1 MSLLKQGNLAFK
13 NKDYK
18 TAVELYN
25 QALRTVPSL
34 DSVIRFNLNYA
45 QSKLESKSIETLP
58 GAPLNTHTPRPVE
71 VQQAEIEVYYY
82 PKEHVAAPYM
92 MNYQLFTIDIV
103 IPVYNAFEDVKRC
116 LESLEKQTDGFRVTT
131 YIVNDAS
138 EAETTNFLREF
149 CKGKPSFVLIEHEKN
164 MMYSKTVNDGLR
176 SSTADYVITLNS
188 DTIVTKGWLQGLV
201 RCMQTDEKIG
211 VVGPLSN
218 AASWQNVPKLL
229 DEDNQ
234 FAVNEIPEGLS
245 EDDMAEL
252 VSNASHHV
260 YPRVPFVNGFC
271 FMIARKVIE
280 KVGYLDEETF
290 PTGYGEE
297 NDYCLRVADAGFTL
311 AIADDSYVFH
321 AKSKSFGHEKRK
333 EYSKNG
339 SAALKAKHGKE
350 KVNTLGGQIRE
361 MKVFDEIRARVQQSL
376 DTNNEDKPFIDPLN
390 QRVLFLLPVSGGGG
404 GVHSIV
410 QETMAMRR
418 LGINAQIAVPKKH
431 RYKFLKVYEDIDA
444 CEDLFLGFDN
454 NNIDELID
462 ISRKFDV
469 IIGTI
474 YTSMKMVKAVKEKN
488 SGIISAY
495 YIQDYEPLF
504 SEPGTDSWQEAYDS
518 YTLVPGTIL
527 FAKTR
532 WICDKVFDV
541 HGVKVHKV
549 SPSIDHDVY
558 KPDPKAKQK
567 AGFVDKIVISAMIR
581 HKTPRRGADRT
592 MRLLKKVHDVF
603 GNKIQIELFG
613 CEAADPLFAELETN
627 FEYTLHGVL
636 TRNGVAEIL
645 KKSDLFMDL
654 SDYQAFGRTGL
665 ESMACGTTLLST
677 KFGGVYEY
685 VVDDENA
692 ILVDPF
698 NEQEVFNKLSA
709 YLEKPDLI
717 KTFKVKSLLTA
728 SYFSLHRA
736 GISELVNFKR

>member
-18 TAVELYN
+18 VAVELYS
-25 QALRTVPSL
+25 QGLKASPSL
-34 DSVIRFNLNYA
+34 ESIIRFNLNYA
-45 QSKLESKSIETLP
+45 QSKLKNKSIVSLP
-58 GAPLNTHTPRPVE
+58 NVLTGKSSASIGMKQVDNE
-71 VQQAEIEVYYY
+71 VFYY
-82 PKEHVAAPYM
+82 PKNHIAAPYM
-92 MNYQLFTIDIV
+92 MNHELFTVDIV
-103 IPVYNAFEDVKRC
+103 IPVYNAFEDLKLC
-116 LESLEKQTDGFRVTT
+116 LESVEKHTDGFRVTT

-138 EAETTNFLREF
+138 EAETTHFLHEF
-149 CKGKPSFVLIEHEKN
+149 CKGKPSFFLIEHEIN
-164 MMYSKTVNDGLR
+164 MMYTKTVNDGLR
-176 SSTADYVITLNS
+176 ASTADYVITLNS

-201 RCMQTDEKIG
+201 RCMQTDKKIG

-229 DEDNQ
+229 DEDKQ
-234 FAVNEIPEGLS
+234 FAINAIPEGLS
-245 EDDMAEL
+245 ENDMAGR
-252 VSNASHHV
+252 VSKASLHI

-271 FMIARKVIE
+271 FMIAREVIE
-280 KVGYLDEETF
+280 KIGFLDEETF

-297 NDYCLRVADAGFTL
+297 NDYCLRVADAGFAL

-333 EYSKNG
+333 EYSKKG
-339 SAALKAKHGKE
+339 SAALKAKHSKE
-350 KVNTLGGQIRE
+350 RINTLGGQIRE

-376 DTNNEDKPFIDPLN
+376 GTQNEVTPFIDPLN

-410 QETMAMRR
+410 QETMGMRR
-418 LGINAQIAVPKKH
+418 LGIIAKIAVPQKH
-431 RYKFLKVYEDIDA
+431 IHKFLKVYEDIEA
-444 CEDLFLGFDN
+444 CKELFLGFDN
-454 NNIDELID
+454 NNIDELVNL
-462 ISRKFDV
+462 SRNFDV

-488 SGIISAY
+488 AGIISAY

-504 SEPGTDSWQEAYDS
+504 SEPGTEAWQEAYDS
-518 YTLVPGTIL
+518 YTLVPGSIL
-527 FAKTR
+527 FAKTY

-558 KPDPKAKQK
+558 KPDPKAKKK
-567 AGFVDKIVISAMIR
+567 AGVTGKIVISAMIR
-581 HKTPRRGADRT
+581 PKTPRRGADRT
-592 MRLLKKVHDVF
+592 MSLLKKVHDAF
-603 GNKIQIELFG
+603 GDKVKIELFG
-613 CEAADPLFAELETN
+613 CEASDSLFEKLETN
-627 FEYTLHGVL
+627 FKYTLYGEL

-645 KKSDLFMDL
+645 QRSDLFMDL

-665 ESMACGTTLLST
+665 ESMACGATLLST

-685 VVDDENA
+685 VVDGQNA

-698 NEQEVFNKLSA
+698 DEQEAFNKLNS
-709 YLEKPDLI
+709 YLDEPGLI

-728 SYFSLHRA
+728 ANFSLHRA
-736 GISELVNFKR
+736 AISELVNFTR

>member
-1 MSLLKQGNLAFK
+1 MSLLKQGNSAFK

-18 TAVELYN
+18 TAVECYKK
-25 QALRTVPSL
+25 ALKVTPSL
-34 DSVIRFNLNYA
+34 ESVIRFNLNYA
-45 QSKLESKSIETLP
+45 QSKLDNKSTGHLP
-58 GAPLNTHTPRPVE
+58 NVSSTQNATSVE
-71 VQQAEIEVYYY
+71 VKRISNEVSYYS
-82 PKEHVAAPYM
+82 KDHIAAPYM
-92 MNYQLFTIDIV
+92 MNHQLFTVDIV

-116 LESLEKQTDGFRVTT
+116 LESLDKQTDGFRVTT

-149 CKGKPSFVLIEHEKN
+149 CKDKPSFVLIEHETN
-164 MMYSKTVNDGLR
+164 MMYTKTVNDGLR
-176 SSTADYVITLNS
+176 ATTADYVITLNS

-201 RCMQTDEKIG
+201 RCMQTDKNIG

-218 AASWQNVPKLL
+218 AASWQNVPELL

-234 FAVNEIPEGLS
+234 FAVNEIPEGMN
-245 EDDMAEL
+245 ENDMAEL
-252 VSNASHHV
+252 VSMATHHV

-280 KVGYLDEETF
+280 KIGFLDEETF

-321 AKSKSFGHEKRK
+321 AKSKSFGHAKRK

-339 SAALKAKHGKE
+339 SIALKAKHGKE
-350 KVNTLGGQIRE
+350 KVNTLGAQIRE

-376 DTNNEDKPFIDPLN
+376 LKKNEAKPFIDPLN

-410 QETMAMRR
+410 QETMGMRR
-418 LGINAQIAVPKKH
+418 LGINAKIAVPQKH
-431 RYKFLKVYEDIDA
+431 RHKFLKVYEDIEP
-444 CEDLFLGFDN
+444 CEELFLGFDN
-454 NNIDELID
+454 NNINELVD

-488 SGIISAY
+488 AGIISAY

-504 SEPGTDSWQEAYDS
+504 SEPGTEAWQEAYDS
-518 YTLVPGTIL
+518 YSLVPGSIL
-527 FAKTR
+527 FAKTH

-541 HGVKVHKV
+541 HGVKVQKV

-558 KPDPKAKQK
+558 KPDPKAKNK
-567 AGFVDKIVISAMIR
+567 VGFADKIVISAMIR
-581 HKTPRRGADRT
+581 PKTPRRGADRT
-592 MRLLKKVHDVF
+592 MRLLKNVHDTF
-603 GNKIQIELFG
+603 GHKVKIELFG
-613 CEAADPLFAELETN
+613 CEASDPLFAELETN

-645 KKSDLFMDL
+645 QRSDLFMDL

-685 VVDDENA
+685 VVDGQNA

-698 NEQEVFNKLSA
+698 DEQEAFNKLSS
-709 YLEKPDLI
+709 YLEKSDLI

-728 SYFSLHRA
+728 ANFSLHRA
-736 GISELVNFKR
+736 AISELVNFKR